1 MKLIC
6 KDTNKGSITFFTKG
20 KYAFRGVDRDD
31 TTNDIPDPILDGNN
45 YNESIQFYSKTPGMC
60 EVDWGDGNKEQFPFV
75 KDRSESIYGR
85 YRLMFRR
92 RDISYRKNPDS
103 HPWWFYKEDGSEY
116 IPAPNHTYDDGM
128 DKERVISMSFTN
140 DVTMMESYRIMM
152 VGFPILDMPSLIN
165 IIISIPGDRT
175 ITDIPKDRIMRSVNI
190 ERITLSE
197 FGVDT
202 LTSIPEDWNRLTKLK
217 GLNLSMSIDF
227 SDTEASNIRKF
238 PSMWPNLEIL
248 HLAGGR
254 VRVYPREWL
263 SFSKLRE
270 LYISPGAAMPSFDPN
285 TCPAMDEVDR
295 INSSLRIFSHIN
307 RWYGSVVSWHPYMSG
322 KGLENIES
330 LDASHSFSNIDVS
343 NLPDY
348 IYEMRSMNSFY
359 MHFCLSTQSRC
370 DTFISTLY
378 DKVMGFNYLTMSSS
392 ASDGERNQFYGLY
405 LLMYSASSPSDKRP
419 SGVLQAP
426 SGFIKGQSN
435 GSPST
440 PMEMVYVLMNNYGW
454 RFSMAPEASVL
465 RSIRSSDIDTRSY
478 KPYKLIVFDDGRTF
492 VGNGDVLA
500 HDTDKVL
507 SFGGQPEG
515 EYLCDSMGLDRNVI
529 VEYFNKIGN
538 SRE

>member
-20 KYAFRGVDRDD
+20 KYAFRGVNRND
-31 TTNDIPDPILDGNN
+31 TTDDVPDPILDDNN
-45 YNESIQFYSKTPGMC
+45 YNEIIGFYSNAPGMC

-75 KDRSESIYGR
+75 KARSGSIYGQ

-116 IPAPNHTYDDGM
+116 VPAPNHAYDDGM

-165 IIISIPGDRT
+165 IIINIPGDRT

-217 GLNLSMSIDF
+217 GLNLSKSIDF

-270 LYISPGAAMPSFDPN
+270 LYISPGVAMPSFDPN

-295 INSSLRIFSHIN
+295 INSSLKIFSHIN

-330 LDASHSFSNIDVS
+330 LDASRSYSNIDVS

-359 MHFCLSTQSRC
+359 MHFCVSTQSRC

-378 DKVMGFNYLTMSSS
+378 DKVMGFNYLTMSSY

-405 LLMYSASSPSDKRP
+405 LTMYSASSPVDKRP

-440 PMEMVYVLMNNYGW
+440 PMEMVYVLMNNYRW
-454 RFSMAPEASVL
+454 RFNMAPEASVL

-538 SRE
+538 G

>member
-1 MKLIC
+1 MRLIC

-20 KYAFRGVDRDD
+20 KYAFRGVNRND
-31 TTNDIPDPILDGNN
+31 TTDDVPDPILDGNN
-45 YNESIQFYSKTPGMC
+45 YNEIIGFYSNTPGMC

-92 RDISYRKNPDS
+92 RDISYRKNPNS

-116 IPAPNHTYDDGM
+116 VPAPNHAYDDGM

-217 GLNLSMSIDF
+217 GLNLSKSIDF

-270 LYISPGAAMPSFDPN
+270 LYISPGVAMPSFDPN

-295 INSSLRIFSHIN
+295 INSSLKIFSHIN

-330 LDASHSFSNIDVS
+330 LDASHSYSNIDVS

-359 MHFCLSTQSRC
+359 MHFCVSTQSRC

-378 DKVMGFNYLTMSSS
+378 DKVMGFNYLTMSSY

-405 LLMYSASSPSDKRP
+405 LTMYSASSPVDKRP

-440 PMEMVYVLMNNYGW
+440 PMEMVYVLMNNYRW

-538 SRE
+538 G

>member
-20 KYAFRGVDRDD
+20 KYAFRGVNRND
-31 TTNDIPDPILDGNN
+31 TTDDVPDPILDGNN
-45 YNESIQFYSKTPGMC
+45 YNEIIGFYSNAPGMC
-60 EVDWGDGNKEQFPFV
+60 EVDWGDGDKEQFPFV
-75 KDRSESIYGR
+75 KARSGSIYGQ

-103 HPWWFYKEDGSEY
+103 HPWWFYKDDGSEY
-116 IPAPNHTYDDGM
+116 IPVPNHTYDDGM

-140 DVTMMESYRIMM
+140 DVTMMESHRIMM

-217 GLNLSMSIDF
+217 GLNLSKSIDF

-270 LYISPGAAMPSFDPN
+270 LYISPGVAMPSFDPN

-295 INSSLRIFSHIN
+295 INSSLKIFSHIN

-330 LDASHSFSNIDVS
+330 LDASHSYSNIDVS

-359 MHFCLSTQSRC
+359 MHFCVSTQSRC

-378 DKVMGFNYLTMSSS
+378 DKVMGFNYLTMSSY

-405 LLMYSASSPSDKRP
+405 LTMYSASSPVDKRP

-440 PMEMVYVLMNNYGW
+440 PMEMVYVLMNNYRW
-454 RFSMAPEASVL
+454 RFNMAPEASVL

-538 SRE
+538 G

>member
-1 MKLIC
+1 MRLIC

-20 KYAFRGVDRDD
+20 KYAFRGVNRND
-31 TTNDIPDPILDGNN
+31 TTDDVPDPILDSNN
-45 YNESIQFYSKTPGMC
+45 YNETIGFYSNAPGMC

-75 KDRSESIYGR
+75 KARSGSIYGQ

-103 HPWWFYKEDGSEY
+103 HPWWFYKDDGSEY
-116 IPAPNHTYDDGM
+116 IPVPNHTYDDGM

-165 IIISIPGDRT
+165 IIISIPGYRT

-217 GLNLSMSIDF
+217 GLNLSKSIDF

-270 LYISPGAAMPSFDPN
+270 LYISPGVAMPSFDPN

-295 INSSLRIFSHIN
+295 INSSLKIFSHIN
-307 RWYGSVVSWHPYMSG
+307 KWYGSVVSWHPYMSG

-330 LDASHSFSNIDVS
+330 LDASYSYSNIDVS

-359 MHFCLSTQSRC
+359 MYFCVSTQSRC

-378 DKVMGFNYLTMSSS
+378 DKVMGFNYLTMSSY

-405 LLMYSASSPSDKRP
+405 LTMYLASSPVDKRP

-538 SRE
+538 G

>member
-6 KDTNKGSITFFTKG
+6 KDVNKGSITFFTKG
-20 KYAFRGVDRDD
+20 KYAFRGVDRND
-31 TTNDIPDPILDGNN
+31 TTDDVPDPILDGNN

-92 RDISYRKNPDS
+92 RDVSYRKSPDS
-103 HPWWFYKEDGSEY
+103 HPWWFYKDDGSEY
-116 IPAPNHTYDDGM
+116 IPVPNHTYDDGM
-128 DKERVISMSFTN
+128 DKERVISMPFTN
-140 DVTMMESYRIMM
+140 DVTKMESYRIMM

-197 FGVDT
+197 FGVGT

-217 GLNLSMSIDF
+217 GLNLSKSIDF

-248 HLAGGR
+248 NLAGGR

-270 LYISPGAAMPSFDPN
+270 LYISPGVAMPSFDPN

-295 INSSLRIFSHIN
+295 INSSLKIFSHIN

-359 MHFCLSTQSRC
+359 MHFCVSTQSRC

-378 DKVMGFNYLTMSSS
+378 EKVMGFDYLTMSSY

-405 LLMYSASSPSDKRP
+405 LIMYSASTPVDKRP

-538 SRE
+538 G

>member
-6 KDTNKGSITFFTKG
+6 KDTDKGSITFFTKG
-20 KYAFRGVDRDD
+20 KYAFRGVNRND
-31 TTNDIPDPILDGNN
+31 TTDDVPDPILDGNN
-45 YNESIQFYSKTPGMC
+45 YNEIIGFYSNAPGMC

-75 KDRSESIYGR
+75 KARSGSIYDQ

-116 IPAPNHTYDDGM
+116 VPAPNHAYDDGM

-140 DVTMMESYRIMM
+140 DVTKMESYRIMM

-175 ITDIPKDRIMRSVNI
+175 ITDIPKDRIMRSVNM

-217 GLNLSMSIDF
+217 DLNLSKSIDF

-270 LYISPGAAMPSFDPN
+270 LYISPGVAMPSFDPN

-295 INSSLRIFSHIN
+295 INSSLKIFSHIN

-330 LDASHSFSNIDVS
+330 LDASRSYSNIDVS

-359 MHFCLSTQSRC
+359 MHFCVSTQSRC

-405 LLMYSASSPSDKRP
+405 LTMYSASSPVDKRP

-465 RSIRSSDIDTRSY
+465 RSIRSFDIDTRSY

-507 SFGGQPEG
+507 SFGDQPEG

-538 SRE
+538 G

>member
-1 MKLIC
+1 MRLIC

-20 KYAFRGVDRDD
+20 KYAFRGVNRND
-31 TTNDIPDPILDGNN
+31 TTDDVPDPILDVNN

-60 EVDWGDGNKEQFPFV
+60 EVDWGDGNKDQFPFV

-92 RDISYRKNPDS
+92 RDIGYRKNPDS

-116 IPAPNHTYDDGM
+116 IPAPNHAYDDGM

-140 DVTMMESYRIMM
+140 DVTMMESHRIMM

-197 FGVDT
+197 FGVGT

-217 GLNLSMSIDF
+217 GLNLSKSIDF

-238 PSMWPNLEIL
+238 PSMWPNLEML

-270 LYISPGAAMPSFDPN
+270 LYISPGVAMPSFDPN
-285 TCPAMDEVDR
+285 TCSAMDEVDR
-295 INSSLRIFSHIN
+295 INSSLKIFSHIN

-330 LDASHSFSNIDVS
+330 LDASHSYSNIDVS

-359 MHFCLSTQSRC
+359 MHFCVSTQSRC

-405 LLMYSASSPSDKRP
+405 LIMYSASSPVDKRP

-426 SGFIKGQSN
+426 SGFVKGQSN

-538 SRE
+538 G

>member
-1 MKLIC
+1 MRLIC

-20 KYAFRGVDRDD
+20 KYAFRGVNRND
-31 TTNDIPDPILDGNN
+31 TTDDVPDPILDGNN
-45 YNESIQFYSKTPGMC
+45 YNETIGFYSNAPGMC

-75 KDRSESIYGR
+75 KAMSGSIYGQ

-103 HPWWFYKEDGSEY
+103 HPWWFYKDDGSEY
-116 IPAPNHTYDDGM
+116 IPVPNHTYDDGM

-217 GLNLSMSIDF
+217 GLDLSRSIDF

-270 LYISPGAAMPSFDPN
+270 LYISPGVAMPSFDPN

-295 INSSLRIFSHIN
+295 INSSLKIFSHIN
-307 RWYGSVVSWHPYMSG
+307 RWYGAVVSWHPYMSG

-330 LDASHSFSNIDVS
+330 LDASYSHSNIDVS

-359 MHFCLSTQSRC
+359 MYFCVSTQSRC

-378 DKVMGFNYLTMSSS
+378 DKVMGFNYLTMSSY

-405 LLMYSASSPSDKRP
+405 LTMYSASNPVDKRP

-440 PMEMVYVLMNNYGW
+440 PMEMVYVLMNNYRW
-454 RFSMAPEASVL
+454 RFNMAPEASVL
-465 RSIRSSDIDTRSY
+465 RSIRSFDIDTRSY

-538 SRE
+538 G

>member
-20 KYAFRGVDRDD
+20 KYAFRGVDRND
-31 TTNDIPDPILDGNN
+31 TTDDVPDPILDSNN
-45 YNESIQFYSKTPGMC
+45 YNEIIGFYSNAPGMC

-75 KDRSESIYGR
+75 KDRSGSIYGQ

-116 IPAPNHTYDDGM
+116 VPVPNHAYDDGM

-175 ITDIPKDRIMRSVNI
+175 ITDIPKDRIMRSVNM

-217 GLNLSMSIDF
+217 DLNLSKSIDF

-270 LYISPGAAMPSFDPN
+270 LYISPGVAMPSFNPN

-295 INSSLRIFSHIN
+295 INSSLKIFSHIN
-307 RWYGSVVSWHPYMSG
+307 KWYGSVVSWHPYMSG

-330 LDASHSFSNIDVS
+330 LDASHSYSNIDVS

-359 MHFCLSTQSRC
+359 MHFCVSTQSRC

-405 LLMYSASSPSDKRP
+405 LTMYSASNPVDKRP

-440 PMEMVYVLMNNYGW
+440 PMEMVYVLMNNYRW

-507 SFGGQPEG
+507 SFGDQPEG

-538 SRE
+538 G

>member
-20 KYAFRGVDRDD
+20 KYAFRGVNRND
-31 TTNDIPDPILDGNN
+31 TTDDVPDPILDGNN
-45 YNESIQFYSKTPGMC
+45 YNEIIGFYSNAPGMC

-75 KDRSESIYGR
+75 KARSGSIYGQ

-103 HPWWFYKEDGSEY
+103 HPWWFYKDDGSEY
-116 IPAPNHTYDDGM
+116 IPVPNHTYDDGM

-217 GLNLSMSIDF
+217 GLNLSKSIDF

-270 LYISPGAAMPSFDPN
+270 LYISPGVAMPSFDPN

-295 INSSLRIFSHIN
+295 INSSLKIFSHIN

-330 LDASHSFSNIDVS
+330 LDASHSYSNIDVS

-359 MHFCLSTQSRC
+359 MHFCVSTQSRC

-378 DKVMGFNYLTMSSS
+378 DKVMGFNYLTMSSY

-405 LLMYSASSPSDKRP
+405 LTMYSASSPVDKRP

-440 PMEMVYVLMNNYGW
+440 PMEMVYVLMNNYRW

-465 RSIRSSDIDTRSY
+465 RSIRSSNIDTRLY

-538 SRE
+538 G

>member
-20 KYAFRGVDRDD
+20 KYAFRGVNRND
-31 TTNDIPDPILDGNN
+31 TTDDVPDPILDSNN
-45 YNESIQFYSKTPGMC
+45 YNETIGFYSNAPGMC
-60 EVDWGDGNKEQFPFV
+60 EVDWGDGNKDQFPFV
-75 KDRSESIYGR
+75 KTRSESIYGR

-92 RDISYRKNPDS
+92 MDISYRKNPDS
-103 HPWWFYKEDGSEY
+103 HPWWFYKDDGSEY
-116 IPAPNHTYDDGM
+116 IPVPNHTYDDGM

-140 DVTMMESYRIMM
+140 DVTKMESYRIMM

-165 IIISIPGDRT
+165 IIISVPGGRT

-197 FGVDT
+197 FGVGT

-217 GLNLSMSIDF
+217 GLNLSRSIDF

-263 SFSKLRE
+263 SFSKLRD
-270 LYISPGAAMPSFDPN
+270 LYISPGVAMPSFDPN

-295 INSSLRIFSHIN
+295 INSSLKIFSHIN

-330 LDASHSFSNIDVS
+330 LDASDSFSNIDVS

-359 MHFCLSTQSRC
+359 MYLCLSTQSRC

-405 LLMYSASSPSDKRP
+405 LFMYSASSPSDKRP

-538 SRE
+538 G

>member
-1 MKLIC
+1 MRLIC
-6 KDTNKGSITFFTKG
+6 KGTNKGSITLFTKG
-20 KYAFRGVDRDD
+20 KYAFRGVNRND
-31 TTNDIPDPILDGNN
+31 TTDDVPDPILDGNN
-45 YNESIQFYSKTPGMC
+45 YNETIGFYSNAPGMC
-60 EVDWGDGNKEQFPFV
+60 EVDWGDGSKEQFPFV
-75 KDRSESIYGR
+75 KTRSGSIYGQ

-92 RDISYRKNPDS
+92 RDISYHKNPDS
-103 HPWWFYKEDGSEY
+103 HPWWFYKDDGSEY
-116 IPAPNHTYDDGM
+116 IPVPNHTYDDGM

-140 DVTMMESYRIMM
+140 NVTMMESYRIMM

-165 IIISIPGDRT
+165 IIISIPGNRT

-190 ERITLSE
+190 ERITLRE

-217 GLNLSMSIDF
+217 DLNLPKSIDF

-270 LYISPGAAMPSFDPN
+270 LYISPGVAMPSFDPN

-295 INSSLRIFSHIN
+295 INSSLKIFSHIN
-307 RWYGSVVSWHPYMSG
+307 RWYGPVESWHPYMSG

-330 LDASHSFSNIDVS
+330 LDASHSYSNIDVS

-348 IYEMRSMNSFY
+348 IYEMRSMNSFDMY
-359 MHFCLSTQSRC
+359 LCVPTQSRC

-378 DKVMGFNYLTMSSS
+378 DKVMGFNYLTMSSY

-405 LLMYSASSPSDKRP
+405 LTMYLASNPVDKRP

-440 PMEMVYVLMNNYGW
+440 PMEMVYVLMNNYRW
-454 RFSMAPEASVL
+454 RVSMAPEASVL

-538 SRE
+538 G

>member
-1 MKLIC
+1 MRLIC

-20 KYAFRGVDRDD
+20 KYAFRGVNRND
-31 TTNDIPDPILDGNN
+31 TTDDVPDPILDGNN

-116 IPAPNHTYDDGM
+116 IPVPNHTYDDGM

-140 DVTMMESYRIMM
+140 DVTKMESYRIMM

-217 GLNLSMSIDF
+217 GLNLSKSIDF

-270 LYISPGAAMPSFDPN
+270 LYISPGVAMPSFDPN

-295 INSSLRIFSHIN
+295 INSSLKIFSHIN

-330 LDASHSFSNIDVS
+330 LDASNSYSNIDVS

-359 MHFCLSTQSRC
+359 MYFSLSTQSRC

-507 SFGGQPEG
+507 SFGDQPEG

-538 SRE
+538 G

>member
-20 KYAFRGVDRDD
+20 KYAFRGVNRND
-31 TTNDIPDPILDGNN
+31 TTDDAPDPILDGNN
-45 YNESIQFYSKTPGMC
+45 YNEIIGFYSNAPGMC
-60 EVDWGDGNKEQFPFV
+60 EVDWGDGNKERFPFV
-75 KDRSESIYGR
+75 KARSGSIYGQ

-116 IPAPNHTYDDGM
+116 VPAPNHAYDDGM
-128 DKERVISMSFTN
+128 DKERAISMSFTN

-165 IIISIPGDRT
+165 IIINIPGDRT

-217 GLNLSMSIDF
+217 GLNLSKSIDF

-248 HLAGGR
+248 RLAGGR
-254 VRVYPREWL
+254 VRLYPKEWL
-263 SFSKLRE
+263 SFNNLKE
-270 LYISPGAAMPSFDPN
+270 LYLSPGYATSSFDPN

-295 INSSLRIFSHIN
+295 INPSLRIFSHIN
-307 RWYGSVVSWHPYMSG
+307 MWYGSSASWHPYMSG
-322 KGLENIES
+322 KGLESIVR
-330 LDASHSFSNIDVS
+330 LDAFRSNTIDVT

-348 IYEMRSMNSFY
+348 MYEMRSMKEFY
-359 MHFCLSTQSRC
+359 MYLSLKTQERS
-370 DTFISTLY
+370 DTFISSLY
-378 DKVMGFNYLTMSSS
+378 DKVMAFSNLTMTST
-392 ASDGERNQFYGLY
+392 ASDGKRNQFYGLY
-405 LLMYSASSPSDKRP
+405 LSIYLAHDPSDKRP
-419 SGVLQAP
+419 SGVLRAP
-426 SGFIKGQSN
+426 SGFVKGRSN

-440 PMEMVYVLMNNYGW
+440 PMEMIYVLMNNYGW
-454 RFSMAPEASVL
+454 RFAIPPKPSAS
-465 RSIRSSDIDTRSY
+465 RSRSLNRVDV
-478 KPYKLIVFDDGRTF
+478 KPYRLIVSIDGDVF
-492 VGNGDVLA
+492 VGDGDCLA
-500 HDTDKVL
+500 QDTDNVFQ
-507 SFGGQPEG
+507 FGGQPEG
-515 EYLCDSMGLDRNVI
+515 EYLSDTMGLDKNVI

-538 SRE
+538 G

>member
-20 KYAFRGVDRDD
+20 KYAFRGVSRNDTIDD
-31 TTNDIPDPILDGNN
+31 VPDPILDGSN
-45 YNESIQFYSKTPGMC
+45 YNEIIGFYSNAPGMC

-75 KDRSESIYGR
+75 KARSGSIYGQ
-85 YRLMFRR
+85 YRLIFRR

-116 IPAPNHTYDDGM
+116 VPAPNHAYDDGM

-140 DVTMMESYRIMM
+140 DVTKMESQRIMM

-165 IIISIPGDRT
+165 INISIPGNRT

-217 GLNLSMSIDF
+217 GLNLSQSIDF

-270 LYISPGAAMPSFDPN
+270 LYISPGVAMPSFDPN

-295 INSSLRIFSHIN
+295 INSSLKIFSHIN

-330 LDASHSFSNIDVS
+330 LDASHGYSNIDVS

-359 MHFCLSTQSRC
+359 MYFCLSTQSRC

-405 LLMYSASSPSDKRP
+405 LLMYLASGPSDKRP

-538 SRE
+538 G

>member
-1 MKLIC
+1 MRLIC

-20 KYAFRGVDRDD
+20 KYAFRGVNRND
-31 TTNDIPDPILDGNN
+31 TTDDVPDPILDGNN
-45 YNESIQFYSKTPGMC
+45 YNEIIGFYSNAPGMC

-75 KDRSESIYGR
+75 KAMSGSIDGQ

-103 HPWWFYKEDGSEY
+103 HPWWFYKDDGSEY
-116 IPAPNHTYDDGM
+116 IPVPNHTYDDGM

-197 FGVDT
+197 FGVGT

-217 GLNLSMSIDF
+217 GLNLSKSIDF

-238 PSMWPNLEIL
+238 PSMWPDLEIL

-270 LYISPGAAMPSFDPN
+270 LYISPGVAMPSFDPN

-295 INSSLRIFSHIN
+295 INSSLKIFSHIN

-330 LDASHSFSNIDVS
+330 LDASHSYSNIDVS

-405 LLMYSASSPSDKRP
+405 LIMYSASSPSDKRP

-538 SRE
+538 G

>member
-20 KYAFRGVDRDD
+20 KYAFRGVNRND
-31 TTNDIPDPILDGNN
+31 TTDDVPDPILDGNN
-45 YNESIQFYSKTPGMC
+45 YNETIGFYSNAPGMC
-60 EVDWGDGNKEQFPFV
+60 EVDWGDGSKEQFPFV

-116 IPAPNHTYDDGM
+116 VPAPNHAYDDGM

-152 VGFPILDMPSLIN
+152 VGFPILDMHSLIN

-217 GLNLSMSIDF
+217 GLNLSKSIDF

-270 LYISPGAAMPSFDPN
+270 LYISPGVAMPSFDPN

-295 INSSLRIFSHIN
+295 INSSLKIFSHIN

-330 LDASHSFSNIDVS
+330 LDASYSYSNIDVS

-348 IYEMRSMNSFY
+348 IYEMRSMSSFY
-359 MHFCLSTQSRC
+359 MYISLSTQSRC

-500 HDTDKVL
+500 HDTDKIL
-507 SFGGQPEG
+507 SFGDQPEG

-538 SRE
+538 G

>member
-1 MKLIC
+1 MRLIC

-20 KYAFRGVDRDD
+20 KYAFRGVNRND
-31 TTNDIPDPILDGNN
+31 TTDDVPDPILDGNN

-116 IPAPNHTYDDGM
+116 IPAPNHAYDDGM

-140 DVTMMESYRIMM
+140 DVTKMESYRIMM

-197 FGVDT
+197 FGVGT

-217 GLNLSMSIDF
+217 GLNLSNSIDF

-270 LYISPGAAMPSFDPN
+270 LYISPGVAMPSFDPN

-295 INSSLRIFSHIN
+295 INSSLKIFSHIN

-359 MHFCLSTQSRC
+359 MHFCVSTQSRC

-405 LLMYSASSPSDKRP
+405 LTMYSASSPVDKRP

-454 RFSMAPEASVL
+454 RFNMAPEASVL
-465 RSIRSSDIDTRSY
+465 RSIRSSDIDTRLY

-515 EYLCDSMGLDRNVI
+515 EFLCDSMGLDRNVI

-538 SRE
+538 G

>member
-20 KYAFRGVDRDD
+20 KYAFRGVDRND
-31 TTNDIPDPILDGNN
+31 TTDDVPDPILDVNN

-116 IPAPNHTYDDGM
+116 IPAPNHAYADGL
-128 DKERVISMSFTN
+128 DKDRVITMTFTN
-140 DVTMMESYRIMM
+140 DITFVQTKRIMM
-152 VGFPILDMPSLIN
+152 VGFPILNAPS
-165 IIISIPGDRT
+165 IIDLTLSITGYGN
-175 ITDIPKDRIMRSVNI
+175 ITDIPKDRIRRSVNI
-190 ERITLSE
+190 EYITLNE
-197 FGVDT
+197 LGVGT
-202 LTSIPEDWNRLTKLK
+202 LTSIPDDWDRLTKLK
-217 GLNLSMSIDF
+217 GINL
-227 SDTEASNIRKF
+227 
-238 PSMWPNLEIL
+238 
-248 HLAGGR
+248 
-254 VRVYPREWL
+254 
-263 SFSKLRE
+263 
-270 LYISPGAAMPSFDPN
+270 
-285 TCPAMDEVDR
+285 
-295 INSSLRIFSHIN
+295 N
-307 RWYGSVVSWHPYMSG
+307 RWYGPVVSWHPYMIG
-322 KGLENIES
+322 KGLENITS
-330 LDASHSFSNIDVS
+330 LIASYGYSNIDVS

-359 MHFCLSTQSRC
+359 MHRSLSTQSRC

-378 DKVMGFNYLTMSSS
+378 EKVMGFDYLTMSSS
-392 ASDGERNQFYGLY
+392 ASDGKRNQFYGLY
-405 LLMYSASSPSDKRP
+405 LSIYMDANPDDKRP

-465 RSIRSSDIDTRSY
+465 RSIRSSDIDTRLY

-538 SRE
+538 G

>member
-20 KYAFRGVDRDD
+20 KYAFRGVNRND
-31 TTNDIPDPILDGNN
+31 TTDDVPDPILDGNN
-45 YNESIQFYSKTPGMC
+45 YNEIIGFYSNAPGMC

-75 KDRSESIYGR
+75 KARSGSIYGQ

-103 HPWWFYKEDGSEY
+103 HPWWFYKDDGSEY
-116 IPAPNHTYDDGM
+116 IPVPNHTYDDGM

-140 DVTMMESYRIMM
+140 DVTKMESYRIMM

-217 GLNLSMSIDF
+217 GLNLSKSIDF

-270 LYISPGAAMPSFDPN
+270 LYISPGVAMPSFDPN

-295 INSSLRIFSHIN
+295 INSSLKIFSHIN

-330 LDASHSFSNIDVS
+330 LDASYSYSNIDVS

-359 MHFCLSTQSRC
+359 MYFCVSTQSRC

-378 DKVMGFNYLTMSSS
+378 DKVMGFNYLTMSSY

-405 LLMYSASSPSDKRP
+405 LTMYSASRPVDKRP

-440 PMEMVYVLMNNYGW
+440 PMEMVYVLMNNYRW

-538 SRE
+538 G

>member
-1 MKLIC
+1 MKLMC

-20 KYAFRGVDRDD
+20 KYAFRGVNRND
-31 TTNDIPDPILDGNN
+31 TTDDVPDPILDDNN
-45 YNESIQFYSKTPGMC
+45 YNEIIGFYSNAPGMC

-75 KDRSESIYGR
+75 KARSGSIYGQ

-116 IPAPNHTYDDGM
+116 VPAPNHDYDDGM

-140 DVTMMESYRIMM
+140 DVTKMESYRIMM

-165 IIISIPGDRT
+165 IIISVPGDRT

-197 FGVDT
+197 FGTDT

-217 GLNLSMSIDF
+217 GLNLSKSIDF

-270 LYISPGAAMPSFDPN
+270 LYISPGVAMPSFDPN

-295 INSSLRIFSHIN
+295 INSSLKIFSHIN

-330 LDASHSFSNIDVS
+330 LDASHSYSNIDVS

-359 MHFCLSTQSRC
+359 MHFCVSTQSRC

-378 DKVMGFNYLTMSSS
+378 DKVMGANYLTMSSS
-392 ASDGERNQFYGLY
+392 ASDGKRNQFYGLY
-405 LLMYSASSPSDKRP
+405 LTMYSASRPVDKRP

-440 PMEMVYVLMNNYGW
+440 PMEMVYVLMNNYKW

-538 SRE
+538 G

>member
-20 KYAFRGVDRDD
+20 KYAFRGVNRND
-31 TTNDIPDPILDGNN
+31 TTDDVPDPILDGNN
-45 YNESIQFYSKTPGMC
+45 YNEIIGFYSNAPGMC

-75 KDRSESIYGR
+75 KARSGSIYGQ

-116 IPAPNHTYDDGM
+116 IPVPNHAYDDGM

-165 IIISIPGDRT
+165 IIISIPGNRT

-217 GLNLSMSIDF
+217 GLNLSESIDF

-270 LYISPGAAMPSFDPN
+270 LYISPGVAMPSFDPN

-295 INSSLRIFSHIN
+295 INSSLKIFSHIN

-330 LDASHSFSNIDVS
+330 LDASHGYSNIDVS

-359 MHFCLSTQSRC
+359 MHLCVSTQSRC

-378 DKVMGFNYLTMSSS
+378 DKVMGFNYLTMSSY

-405 LLMYSASSPSDKRP
+405 LTMYSASSPVDKRP

-440 PMEMVYVLMNNYGW
+440 PMEMVYVLMNNYRW

-465 RSIRSSDIDTRSY
+465 RSIRSSDIDTRLY

-538 SRE
+538 G

>member
-20 KYAFRGVDRDD
+20 KYAFRGVNRND
-31 TTNDIPDPILDGNN
+31 TTDDVPDPILDGNN
-45 YNESIQFYSKTPGMC
+45 YNEIIGFYSNAPGMC

-75 KDRSESIYGR
+75 KSRSGSIYGQ

-116 IPAPNHTYDDGM
+116 VPAPNHAYDDGM

-140 DVTMMESYRIMM
+140 DVTKMESYRIMM

-202 LTSIPEDWNRLTKLK
+202 LTSIPENWNRLTKLK
-217 GLNLSMSIDF
+217 DLNLSKSIDF

-270 LYISPGAAMPSFDPN
+270 LYISPGVAMPSFDPN

-295 INSSLRIFSHIN
+295 INSSLKIFSHIN

-330 LDASHSFSNIDVS
+330 LDASHSYSNIDVS

-359 MHFCLSTQSRC
+359 MHFCVSTQSRC

-405 LLMYSASSPSDKRP
+405 LTMYSASSPVDKRP

-440 PMEMVYVLMNNYGW
+440 PMEMVYVLMNNYRW

-538 SRE
+538 G

>member
-6 KDTNKGSITFFTKG
+6 KDTNKGAITFFTKG
-20 KYAFRGVDRDD
+20 KYAFRGVNRND
-31 TTNDIPDPILDGNN
+31 TTDDVPDPILDDNN
-45 YNESIQFYSKTPGMC
+45 YNEIIGFYSNAPGMC

-75 KDRSESIYGR
+75 KARSGSIYGQ

-103 HPWWFYKEDGSEY
+103 HPWWFYKDDGSEY

-175 ITDIPKDRIMRSVNI
+175 VTDIPKDRIMRSVNI
-190 ERITLSE
+190 ERITLRE

-217 GLNLSMSIDF
+217 GLNLPRSIDF

-270 LYISPGAAMPSFDPN
+270 LYISPGVAMPSFDPN
-285 TCPAMDEVDR
+285 TCPAMDEVDK
-295 INSSLRIFSHIN
+295 INPSLRTFDHIN
-307 RWYGSVVSWHPYMSG
+307 GWYGSVVSWHPYMIG
-322 KGLENIES
+322 KGLENITS
-330 LDASHSFSNIDVS
+330 LTASYGYSNIDVS

-359 MHFCLSTQSRC
+359 MYRSLSTQSRC

-378 DKVMGFNYLTMSSS
+378 EKVMGFDYLTMSSS
-392 ASDGERNQFYGLY
+392 ASDGKRNQFYGLY
-405 LLMYSASSPSDKRP
+405 LSMYLASHPDDKRP

-538 SRE
+538 G

>member
-20 KYAFRGVDRDD
+20 KYAFRGVNRND
-31 TTNDIPDPILDGNN
+31 TTDDVPDPILDGNN
-45 YNESIQFYSKTPGMC
+45 YNEIIGFYSNAPGMC

-116 IPAPNHTYDDGM
+116 VPAPNHAYDDGM

-165 IIISIPGDRT
+165 IIINIPGDRT
-175 ITDIPKDRIMRSVNI
+175 ITDIPKDRIMRSANI

-217 GLNLSMSIDF
+217 GLNLYKSIDF

-270 LYISPGAAMPSFDPN
+270 LYISPGVAMPSFDPN

-295 INSSLRIFSHIN
+295 INSSLKIFSHIN

-330 LDASHSFSNIDVS
+330 LDASHSYSNIDVS

-359 MHFCLSTQSRC
+359 MHFCVSTQSRC

-378 DKVMGFNYLTMSSS
+378 DKVMGFNYLTMSSY

-405 LLMYSASSPSDKRP
+405 LTMYSASSPVDKRP

-440 PMEMVYVLMNNYGW
+440 PMEMVYVLMNNYRW

-465 RSIRSSDIDTRSY
+465 RSTRSSDIDTRSY

-538 SRE
+538 G

>member
-20 KYAFRGVDRDD
+20 KYAFRGVNRND
-31 TTNDIPDPILDGNN
+31 TTDDVPDPILDGNN

-103 HPWWFYKEDGSEY
+103 HPWWFYKDDGSEY
-116 IPAPNHTYDDGM
+116 IPVPNHTYDDGM

-140 DVTMMESYRIMM
+140 DVTKMESYRIMM
-152 VGFPILDMPSLIN
+152 VGFPILDMPSLID

-202 LTSIPEDWNRLTKLK
+202 LTSIPENWNRLTKLK
-217 GLNLSMSIDF
+217 GLNLSKSIDF

-270 LYISPGAAMPSFDPN
+270 LYISPGVAMPSFDPN
-285 TCPAMDEVDR
+285 TCPAMDEVDK
-295 INSSLRIFSHIN
+295 INSSLKIFDHIN

-322 KGLENIES
+322 KGLENIEK
-330 LDASHSFSNIDVS
+330 LDASYSYSNIDVS
-343 NLPDY
+343 SLPDY

-359 MHFCLSTQSRC
+359 MYRSLSTQSRC

-378 DKVMGFNYLTMSSS
+378 EKVMGFDYLTMSSS
-392 ASDGERNQFYGLY
+392 ASDGKRNQFYGLY
-405 LLMYSASSPSDKRP
+405 LSMYLASTPDDKRP

-454 RFSMAPEASVL
+454 RFTMAPESSMS
-465 RSIRSSDIDTRSY
+465 RSRSLNRVGV
-478 KPYKLIVFDDGRTF
+478 KPYKLIVSVDGDVF
-492 VGNGDVLA
+492 VGDGDCLVQ
-500 HDTDKVL
+500 DTDNVFP
-507 SFGGQPEG
+507 FGGQPEG
-515 EYLCDSMGLDRNVI
+515 EHLCDTMGLDKNVI
-529 VEYFNKIGN
+529 VEYFNKIDNGKDII
-538 SRE
+538 